1 MNDTVL
7 ALGEPDVPQTTYDS
21 DESSGSA
28 YESSSDEQ
36 NSSYDEYENEPA
48 SRAGS
53 ARIRRRRLSKARG
66 NVRGMRNSDHSESQG
81 GRAPSSDRED
91 KNFEDA
97 AEWAANFQPP
107 SVEDIKTPPRGR
119 RAMKS
124 KAHKP
129 VSKRKALKPASEIRV
144 KRLKSFYSNE
154 YREMLNE
161 EIQDAQAR
169 ANPNVKT
176 KASQIGSSVWSE
188 AEKSL
193 FFMSLDRLGRENIR
207 GIGEQIGTKS
217 QTQVQEYIILLHK
230 GIMERKEK
238 KYTLLTPSELPAAVE
253 ISDECVALLERAG
266 DAIAIHQE
274 VAEEKVEKTKW
285 GDSWLITEDVA
296 RSIEKRRRDAA
307 GEQAMEEVLPAA
319 NLLHLRTWLE
329 LSRQIFMN
337 PAAPR
342 DEDNWEIIAEPGE
355 RPAVRATAFEDFH
368 SLTVSIT
375 KRIVS
380 TVLYCTMSRLRARS
394 SKTTKHSEITVGD
407 VEAALNILGMR
418 TSSNEFWIGCAKRC
432 NLQIIDDGST
442 MTHTEVEEALREE
455 LFETARS
462 RSCSVTR
469 YDQARVTSWNE
480 DVYSSP
486 SEMDIESTDS
496 ESEYIHLLGS
506 DEGFMSSPSES
517 SSLNDAPALKR
528 KIHPADAEEAAAEA
542 QDAHTE
548 AFDMHASQV
557 EEIRLWNM
565 LNQSAPFEFSAE
577 PVVDQAPRPPQ
588 DFMVERENW
597 RTHFDY
603 VSEWEVMETPV
614 REEEFLRNRMRRS
627 RLVKGRA
634 ARNER
639 GRSND
644 DKRLVREEQGLR
656 LRDDTGVFGRFGEEQ
671 GDGGDEPPDSD
682 PEQASLDDQ
691 SQSSDEAIAA

>member
-1 MNDTVL
+1 MNDTVM

-36 NSSYDEYENEPA
+36 NSSYDEYENAPA

-188 AEKSL
+188 AEK
-193 FFMSLDRLGRENIR
+193 
-207 GIGEQIGTKS
+207 K
-217 QTQVQEYIILLHK
+217 
-230 GIMERKEK
+230 
-238 KYTLLTPSELPAAVE
+238 LPAAVE

-480 DVYSSP
+480 DVYSSS